1 MSIVENASC
10 AWPRNLQQLERE
22 KHGYKT
28 YLQRWAQEVK
38 ERKHWESS
46 TNGGGKKI
54 LQGLRGFRCSGRG
67 SSITLRDTATTL
79 SEKPSPT
86 QILQC
91 LLKDCA
97 RCQCTRQSDRGGS
110 SVSPSAEACNWRGA
124 GRDCLDNVFNILGKN
139 ISHISTSTPRNPAFG
154 YSYKL
159 LN

>member
-1 MSIVENASC
+1 MIGTRSEVE
-10 AWPRNLQQLERE
+10 
-22 KHGYKT
+22 KT
-28 YLQRWAQEVK
+28 
-38 ERKHWESS
+38 WESA

-54 LQGLRGFRCSGRG
+54 LQGLRGFRYSGRG
-67 SSITLRDTATTL
+67 SSITLRDTTTTL
-79 SEKPSPT
+79 SEKPSPI
-86 QILQC
+86 QIFQR

-97 RCQCTRQSDRGGS
+97 RYPCTRQSDGGGS
-110 SVSPSAEACNWRGA
+110 SVSPSAEVHNWSGA